1 MSAFFN
7 HVVPLIYGQSRHV
20 LTLRVEF
27 RDAVSP
33 SWSHPAQYE
42 LRASLNVG
50 EEKAQLNE
58 SLVRDRSAVQEPSET
73 IPVQDSQSAQREL
86 ASIQQ
91 QLSHTQEKL
100 ADARQELIGVRSR
113 QKSLVSELSLAIS
126 SLQQLRDQL
135 LDRDRSLT
143 AMNQKLDRTKKKLE
157 SLRKDE
163 GVATDRLRHAKERL
177 SARDQELADLR
188 ERKLV
193 RIAIRVGNLIHR
205 WTSASA
211 LWQRYGLPRR

>member
-1 MSAFFN
+1 MRFSTIWFHLFTGN
-7 HVVPLIYGQSRHV
+7 HDSPPESRIRH
-20 LTLRVEF
+20 
-27 RDAVSP
+27 AVSP
-33 SWSHPAQYE
+33 NWSHPARYE
-42 LRASLNVG
+42 LPASLNVS
-50 EEKAQLNE
+50 EQKAELNE
-58 SLVRDRSAVQEPSET
+58 SLVRDRSAGQESAET
-73 IPVQDSQSAQREL
+73 IPVQNSQSAQREL

-91 QLSHTQEKL
+91 QLSHTQQKL

-163 GVATDRLRHAKERL
+163 SVATDRLRHAKERL
-177 SARDQELADLR
+177 SARDRELADLR

-211 LWQRYGLPRR
+211 LWQRNGLPRR

>member
-1 MSAFFN
+1 M
-7 HVVPLIYGQSRHV
+7 I

-27 RDAVSP
+27 RDAVSAT
-33 SWSHPAQYE
+33 WSHPARYR
-42 LRASLNVG
+42 LRTAGVVNVG
-50 EEKAQLNE
+50 EEKSQLN
-58 SLVRDRSAVQEPSET
+58 V
-73 IPVQDSQSAQREL
+73 PVQDSQSSQREL

-135 LDRDRSLT
+135 LERERSLT

-157 SLRKDE
+157 SLRQGE
-163 GVATDRLRHAKERL
+163 SLATDRLRHVKERL
-177 SARDQELADLR
+177 SVRDQELADLR

-205 WTSASA
+205 WTGASA

>member
-1 MSAFFN
+1 MSALFQ
-7 HVVPLIYGQSRHV
+7 PCGSTYLQAIAIV
-20 LTLRVEF
+20 LTESRI
-27 RDAVSP
+27 RHAVSP
-33 SWSHPAQYE
+33 NWLHPARYE
-42 LRASLNVG
+42 LRASLNVS
-50 EEKAQLNE
+50 EQKAELNE
-58 SLVRDRSAVQEPSET
+58 SLVRDRSAVLQEPAET

-135 LDRDRSLT
+135 LDRDRSLS

-163 GVATDRLRHAKERL
+163 GVATDKLRHAKERL

>member
-1 MSAFFN
+1 MSAVFQPCGST
-7 HVVPLIYGQSRHV
+7 HLQAIATV
-20 LTLRVEF
+20 LTESRI

-33 SWSHPAQYE
+33 NWSHPARYE

-58 SLVRDRSAVQEPSET
+58 SLVRDRSAVQEPAET

-135 LDRDRSLT
+135 LERDRSLT